1 MLDEQA
7 MRHAS
12 QEMMKTF
19 QAKMTLP
26 LYQPYWMASIYR
38 NTDNVHIFNLQL
50 LKQEISDQL
59 LSVKISLEI
68 LLNILRGVDPK
79 K

>member
-19 QAKMTLP
+19 QAKMTPP
-26 LYQPYWMASIYR
+26 LYQPYWMA
-38 NTDNVHIFNLQL
+38 
-50 LKQEISDQL
+50 
-59 LSVKISLEI
+59 
-68 LLNILRGVDPK
+68 
-79 K
+79 